1 MTSLKHISVV
11 VFNTMIM
18 HFFYISPKFY
28 DLWLKKLPP
37 PLTEPPSKI
46 NIFWLSTLLNR
57 VFLKFLIPSLEGWG
71 EVHVMNHENY
81 ILYYFYINR
90 PEVLKLDMQNQ
101 AFINLNFLCMRF
113 GAYKTV
119 LGACLCMLEIVHVKE
134 QTCTLLIMTWYS
146 GRNCVN

>member
-1 MTSLKHISVV
+1 
-11 VFNTMIM
+11 
-18 HFFYISPKFY
+18 
-28 DLWLKKLPP
+28 
-37 PLTEPPSKI
+37 
-46 NIFWLSTLLNR
+46 
-57 VFLKFLIPSLEGWG
+57 
-71 EVHVMNHENY
+71 MNHENY

-134 QTCTLLIMTWYS
+134 QTCTLLIMTWYG
-146 GRNCVN
+146 GRNCAKLVLKSLAAKDHLFLCQPCALLLFCRWYCLSLHDGNLPFLQLVHYKMYLHSNGTIFDKVTWEAV